1 MPELTGSFQQCFHF
15 GVGVVTITSGNFYC
29 PLTPFRVVSSVSIVI
44 KAAAKRRIQAVTAGD
59 IASGFQRTKPQPMTN
74 ANLRGDLK
82 MVHRSVSS
90 QVPSPRDRGRP
101 VSARH
106 SHGRSPRRSLSIHT
120 ARAGVD
126 AVARPVAP
134 AEAAQARHFEKILHP
149 ELLQLRRRLD
159 LLAAD
164 QRMRDE
170 ARELT
175 ARIAELHRLLTA
187 LGARFG
193 QPAKPAALV
202 RRDRFLPSAASR
214 N

>member
-1 MPELTGSFQQCFHF
+1 
-15 GVGVVTITSGNFYC
+15 
-29 PLTPFRVVSSVSIVI
+29 
-44 KAAAKRRIQAVTAGD
+44 
-59 IASGFQRTKPQPMTN
+59 
-74 ANLRGDLK
+74 
-82 MVHRSVSS
+82 MVHQSVFS
-90 QVPSPRDRGRP
+90 QVASPRDRGRP

-106 SHGRSPRRSLSIHT
+106 INRRFLRRPLSIHT
-120 ARAGVD
+120 ARAGAD

-134 AEAAQARHFEKILHP
+134 AEAAQARHFEKILLP
-149 ELLQLRRRLD
+149 ELLQLQRRLD
-159 LLAAD
+159 LVAAD
-164 QRMRDE
+164 QRMRDK

-175 ARIAELHRLLTA
+175 ARIAELHRLLSA